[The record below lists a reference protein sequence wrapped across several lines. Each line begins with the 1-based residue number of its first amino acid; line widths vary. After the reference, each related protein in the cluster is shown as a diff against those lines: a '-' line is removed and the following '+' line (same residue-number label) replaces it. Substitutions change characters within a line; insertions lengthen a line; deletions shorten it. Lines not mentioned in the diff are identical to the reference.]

1 MRPVYLAG
9 LICTG
14 LLLASCADQP
24 ERTSSDTS
32 WQDRETQLKA
42 LSHWKA
48 SGKLALRTQDKSES
62 ASLMW
67 EQSDNVTHIVLSGP
81 LGLSATSIESDQSS
95 LTIEQGGQIRHYD
108 ISARTAH
115 TAWDLPVQALPYW
128 ILGLPA
134 PGEPVQEQLIEQN
147 SLRQM
152 TQLGWTVTYED
163 YGQFDQYILPTRMK
177 VERNSTRARL
187 LIRQWSD
194 FSRR

>member
-1 MRPVYLAG
+1 MRPVYFAG
-9 LICTG
+9 LICIG

-24 ERTSSDTS
+24 KRTSNDTS
-32 WQDRETQLKA
+32 WQNRATQLKA
-42 LSHWKA
+42 LTHWKA

-62 ASLMW
+62 ASLQW
-67 EQSDNVTHIVLSGP
+67 EQSDNVTQIVLSGP
-81 LGLSATSIESDQSS
+81 LGLSATSIQSDQSS
-95 LTIEQGGQIRHYD
+95 LTIEQGGQTQHYD
-108 ISARTAH
+108 ISAGTTH

-134 PGEPVQEQLIEQN
+134 PGEPVQEQIIEQN

-177 VERNSTRARL
+177 IERSSTRARL
-187 LIRQWSD
+187 LIRHWSG

>member
-1 MRPVYLAG
+1 MRSVYLAG
-9 LICTG
+9 LICIG
-14 LLLASCADQP
+14 LLLTSCADQP
-24 ERTSSDTS
+24 QRTSSDTS
-32 WQDRETQLKA
+32 WQTTEAQLKA

-62 ASLMW
+62 ASLQW
-67 EQSDNVTHIVLSGP
+67 EQTDNVTQIVLSGP

-95 LTIEQGGQIRHYD
+95 LTIEQGGQVQHYD
-108 ISARTAH
+108 ISSGTAH
-115 TAWDLPVQALPYW
+115 TTWDLPVQALPYW

-134 PGEPVQEQLIEQN
+134 PGEPVQEQLIELN

-177 VERNSTRARL
+177 IEKNSTRARL

-194 FSRR
+194 FSIR